1 MQGRG
6 CVAVNVRRHG
16 LGWNVSVPPPA
27 AQMRQTIITST
38 CTPSLP
44 TKRDMH
50 VPLCQAASSSIYH
63 AASLPCCFQ
72 LCQKKV
78 YLFFLYIT
86 CIYIRTLIASECIVH
101 VIWMDTHADTY
112 NTQGGG
118 ERSLIP
124 CGEREEIF
132 AYVCNNNKA

>member
-50 VPLCQAASSSIYH
+50 VPLCQAAAGIYH
-63 AASLPCCFQ
+63 AASLASNSAK
-72 LCQKKV
+72 KKV
-78 YLFFLYIT
+78 YLFFVHHVY
-86 CIYIRTLIASECIVH
+86 IYIRTLIASECIVH

-112 NTQGGG
+112 NTQGGARG

-132 AYVCNNNKA
+132 AYVCNNNNKA